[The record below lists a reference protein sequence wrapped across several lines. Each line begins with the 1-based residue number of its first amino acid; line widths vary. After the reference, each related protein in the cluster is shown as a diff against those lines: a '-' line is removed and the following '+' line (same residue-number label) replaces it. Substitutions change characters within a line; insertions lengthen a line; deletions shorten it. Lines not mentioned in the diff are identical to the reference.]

1 MVLLV
6 LESIYSC
13 HLAHPKNKSTPVP
26 LVLPLVLID
35 SALHDVLR
43 DIG

>member
-1 MVLLV
+1 MNGTVPAVVILLG
-6 LESIYSC
+6 EETR
-13 HLAHPKNKSTPVP
+13 LA
-26 LVLPLVLID
+26 ID

>member
-1 MVLLV
+1 VEV
-6 LESIYSC
+6 AVIIFFGKE
-13 HLAHPKNKSTPVP
+13 TRFV
-26 LVLPLVLID
+26 ID